1 MLRRE
6 KNMQWD
12 YRKIRKDSWNTVF
25 HKSRK
30 SWLMLVAVGFLFAFA
45 GASNASQITFIGSID
60 RFIGANDEIL
70 SGNIEILKEYI
81 VETPLVKNVSFI
93 TSDFALSAIDILS
106 KRETWV
112 IKLLGANLAY
122 FRRNPGEVIAN
133 MLAAALIAAVI
144 RFFIQNVVIVGRNRY
159 VMENRFEKEV
169 SLRRILA
176 PFHIKTLWHVIRVML
191 CYNLTIMLWSFT
203 IVGGVYK
210 YYQYGFVPYILA
222 ENPSAGW
229 REAKR
234 LSRAM
239 TKGCKWKIFCTRLS
253 YSYIWLLKL
262 IPLVGLFVAVPLE
275 MQLDAEL
282 YFTLRNTRDTS
293 EAGKRLFTEP
303 VFSGCPYTEMPESN
317 GSKPD
322 YALKDLSLELP
333 ERKGKISP
341 YSVMDFIFMFFTFC
355 LIGWL
360 WECGLHMVRQ
370 HEFVNR
376 GTLYGPWIP
385 IYGVGG
391 TAVVFLFDR
400 FKENKF
406 RLLMLELAL
415 CAVLEYLTSF
425 LLDFIFN
432 SSYWDYKTEFL
443 NINGRICFAAL
454 TAFGIGGMAAIYV
467 LAPVISGVVSRCAK
481 KPKTIVA
488 ALLCSAFLADI
499 VCCLLFG
506 FNSGAGV
513 GGRL

>member
-1 MLRRE
+1 
-6 KNMQWD
+6 MQWA
-12 YRKIRKDSWNTVF
+12 YKEIRRNSWNTVF

-45 GASNASQITFIGSID
+45 GAANASQITFIGSID
-60 RFIGANDEIL
+60 RLIGANDEIP

-93 TSDFALSAIDILS
+93 TSDLALSAIDVLS
-106 KRETWV
+106 KRATWV

-133 MLAAALIAAVI
+133 MLVAALIAAVV

-159 VMENRFEKEV
+159 VMENRFEREV
-169 SLRRILA
+169 SFRRILA

-191 CYNLTIMLWSFT
+191 CYNITLLLWSFT

-210 YYQYGFVPYILA
+210 SYQYGFVPYLLA
-222 ENPSAGW
+222 ENPSISW
-229 REAKR
+229 RDAKR
-234 LSRAM
+234 LSRSM
-239 TKGCKWKIFCTRLS
+239 TKGFKWKIFCTQLS

-262 IPLVGLFVAVPLE
+262 VPLAGLFVAVPLE
-275 MQLDAEL
+275 MQLNAEF
-282 YFTLRNTRDTS
+282 YFTLRNRPETDKS
-293 EAGKRLFTEP
+293 LLTEP
-303 VFSGCPYTEMPESN
+303 AFSGGAYIET
-317 GSKPD
+317 PD
-322 YALKDLSLELP
+322 ARDGGPCYVLKDLSLELP
-333 ERKGKISP
+333 ERKGKTIP
-341 YSVMDFIFMFFTFC
+341 YGVLDFIFMFFTFC

-360 WECGLHMVRQ
+360 WECGLHMVRF

-376 GTLYGPWIP
+376 GTLHGPWIP

-391 TAVVFLFDR
+391 TAVVLLLDR
-400 FKENKF
+400 FKKNKF
-406 RLLMLELAL
+406 KLLLLEVGL

-454 TAFGIGGMAAIYV
+454 TAFAIGGMAAIYV
-467 LAPVISGVVSRCAK
+467 LAPVISGVVSRFAK
-481 KPKTIVA
+481 KPKVIVA

-499 VCCLLFG
+499 VCCMLFG

-513 GGRL
+513 GGAL

>member
-1 MLRRE
+1 
-6 KNMQWD
+6 MQWA
-12 YRKIRKDSWNTVF
+12 YKKIRTNSWNTVF

-45 GASNASQITFIGSID
+45 GVANASQITFIGSID
-60 RFIGANDEIL
+60 RLIGANDEIL

-93 TSDFALSAIDILS
+93 TSDLALSVIDILS
-106 KRETWV
+106 KRATWV

-144 RFFIQNVVIVGRNRY
+144 KFFIQNVVIVGRNRY
-159 VMENRFEKEV
+159 VMENRFEKEI
-169 SLRRILA
+169 SFRRMLA

-191 CYNLTIMLWSFT
+191 CYNITLALWSVT
-203 IVGGVYK
+203 IAGGVYK

-222 ENPSAGW
+222 ENPSVGW

-234 LSRAM
+234 LSRSM
-239 TKGCKWKIFCTRLS
+239 TKGFKWKVFCTQLS

-262 IPLVGLFVAVPLE
+262 VPLVGLFIAVPLE
-275 MQLDAEL
+275 MQLNAEL
-282 YFTLRNTRDTS
+282 YFTLRNNPETDKS
-293 EAGKRLFTEP
+293 LLTEP
-303 VFSGCPYTEMPESN
+303 VFSGCAYTEQ
-317 GSKPD
+317 PD
-322 YALKDLSLELP
+322 NSSVSRPCYVLKDLSLELP

-341 YSVMDFIFMFFTFC
+341 YSMLDFIFMFFTFC

-360 WECGLHMVRQ
+360 WECGLHMVRY

-391 TAVVFLFDR
+391 TAVVFLLDR
-400 FKENKF
+400 FKKNKF
-406 RLLMLELAL
+406 KLLMLEIAL

-454 TAFGIGGMAAIYV
+454 TAFAIGGMAAIYV
-467 LAPVISGVVSRCAK
+467 LAPAISGVVSRYAK
-481 KPKTIVA
+481 KLKVIVA
-488 ALLCSAFLADI
+488 ALLCAAFLADI
-499 VCCLLFG
+499 VCCMLFG

-513 GGRL
+513 GGAL